1 MKTYAAEF
9 FSNAQRVAQ
18 AFPEQYR
25 DCCEDAAAVA
35 IHGADPVEVAQK
47 RIDRAEARNFYDPL
61 GQPVTEDGQPTLR
74 GILGKRGIR

>member
-9 FSNAQRVAQ
+9 FKNALKVAE
-18 AFPEQYR
+18 AFPDQYG
-25 DCCEDAAAVA
+25 DFCEDAAAAA

-47 RIDRAEARNFYDPL
+47 RISRAEARNFYDHL
-61 GQPVTEDGQPTLR
+61 GQPVTEDGRPTLR